1 MNGQQLA
8 VAVGVVVNHAPRPP
22 ALRPIAYVKYP
33 AREIRP
39 VLIQDGSWRVSL
51 ALWGYEYKHRGP
63 RAKSTSKIDAEMLQC
78 VFNAL
83 LPHGLSVSDVEVS
96 SKSINIYITEREEKH
111 GNIT

>member
-1 MNGQQLA
+1 MSNT
-8 VAVGVVVNHAPRPP
+8 
-22 ALRPIAYVKYP
+22 LRGKS
-33 AREIRP
+33 

>member
-8 VAVGVVVNHAPRPP
+8 VAVGDVVNHAPRPP
-22 ALRPIAYVKYP
+22 ALRPIAYIKYP

-63 RAKSTSKIDAEMLQC
+63 RPKNPISIDWEKIMRTL
-78 VFNAL
+78 NLL
-83 LPHGLSVSDVEVS
+83 LPDGLSVCAVEVHRE
-96 SKSINIYITEREEKH
+96 NIEIFLEECS
-111 GNIT
+111 